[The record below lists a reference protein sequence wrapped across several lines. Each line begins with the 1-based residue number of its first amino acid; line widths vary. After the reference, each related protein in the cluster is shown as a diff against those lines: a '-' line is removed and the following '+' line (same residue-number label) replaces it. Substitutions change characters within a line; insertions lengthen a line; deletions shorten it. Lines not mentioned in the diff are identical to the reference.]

1 MEIEICK
8 CTHLRKCYVGFMLM
22 TAITMQDTFH
32 TTGLHNKRYKDNIQQ
47 LYEEFKEG
55 GFSIRRTISK
65 FNKPSPNQVIE

>member
-1 MEIEICK
+1 
-8 CTHLRKCYVGFMLM
+8 M
-22 TAITMQDTFH
+22 TAITTQDNFH

-55 GFSIRRTISK
+55 GFSIQRTISK